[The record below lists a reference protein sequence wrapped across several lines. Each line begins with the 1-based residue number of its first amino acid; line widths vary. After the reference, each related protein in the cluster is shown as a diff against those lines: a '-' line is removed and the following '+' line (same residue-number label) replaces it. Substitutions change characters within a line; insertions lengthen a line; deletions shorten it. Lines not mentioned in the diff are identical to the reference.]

1 MEGSMKKSKMTKL
14 ISLLLALMMLASMA
28 ACTQPAT
35 DTPPAPPAGET
46 PPAGDGEGIKSGTY
60 EVEGVGFG
68 GKMSVKVTIKDGK
81 IDDIEVLKDYET
93 PGTGKIAMKLVSDR
107 IIEGQ
112 STNVEAVS
120 GATISSAGLMAMVR
134 KALEEAGATKEQFAE
149 EYKIARDLKP
159 EREADIVIIGAGG
172 TGLAA
177 AVTAGQA
184 DASVI
189 VLETNGVAGGNLLVS
204 GGVYNSPE
212 PELQGKQGI
221 EDSPEKFMEQTLA
234 GGDNIANPD
243 LVRILAFNALDG
255 LNWLKELGNVFDP
268 EVIQAPGALHP
279 RSHNTT
285 APLGSGII
293 STYLDHISK
302 MDKVE
307 ILYETKGES
316 LIEEDGRVVGVKAT
330 NYDGSELTVKAN
342 KGVIIATGG
351 FSKNAEMVMQY
362 KNAEKWP
369 LLDERSVSTNMDSIR
384 GDGIRMAQEVG
395 ADVVDMDQMQF
406 LYLGQPRTGLLSG
419 VFNVSAE
426 VTVFVNQEGKRFVAE
441 DARRDVI
448 SSAVFAQEGGMMYM
462 LHSAESLNNPA
473 TQLNIDGI
481 PMKELLDIGAYDW
494 KQGETLE
501 ELAAEIGAPAENLV
515 QTIAEYNEAVD
526 TKNDPFGRTLLNLK
540 METGPFYAIPRVPA
554 LHHTMGGLR
563 IDTMARVLDTNGEPI
578 PGLYAGG
585 EVTGGI
591 HGGNRLGG
599 NAVTD
604 TVVFGRLAAQSA
616 VAEE

>member
-1 MEGSMKKSKMTKL
+1 MEGSMKITKL
-14 ISLLLALMMLASMA
+14 ISLLLALLMITSLA
-28 ACTQPAT
+28 ACTQPAAE
-35 DTPPAPPAGET
+35 TPPEEPPAEEAPPAVE
-46 PPAGDGEGIKSGTY
+46 EGIKSGTY

-81 IDDIEVLKDYET
+81 IDDIEIGKNYET
-93 PGTGKIAMKLVSDR
+93 NGAGRVALEYVSQR

-112 STNVEAVS
+112 TTNVEAVS
-120 GATISSAGLMAMVR
+120 GATISSSSLMALVR
-134 KALEEAGATKEQFAE
+134 KALEEAGATKDQFSE
-149 EYKIARDLKP
+149 EYKIARDIKT
-159 EREADIVIIGAGG
+159 EREAEIVIIGAGG

-177 AVTAGQA
+177 AVTAGQEG
-184 DASVI
+184 ASVI
-189 VLETNGVAGGNLLVS
+189 VLETNGFAGGNLLVS

-212 PELQGKQGI
+212 PEMQAKQGI
-221 EDSPEKFMEQTLA
+221 EDSPELFMQQTLA
-234 GGDNIANPD
+234 GGDNIANPE
-243 LVRILAFNALDG
+243 LVRILAYNALDG
-255 LNWLKELGNVFDP
+255 LNWLKELGNEFEDQ
-268 EVIQAPGALHP
+268 VIQAPGALHP

-293 STYLDHISK
+293 KTYLEHIDK

-316 LIEEDGRVVGVKAT
+316 LIQEDGRVVGVTAK
-330 NYDGSELTVKAN
+330 NPDGYKLTVKAN

-351 FSKNAEMVMQY
+351 FSKNAQLVMEY
-362 KNAEKWP
+362 RNAEKWP
-369 LLDERSVSTNMDSIR
+369 LLDENSVSTNMDSIR
-384 GDGIRMAQEVG
+384 GEGIIMAREIG

-406 LYLGQPRTGLLSG
+406 LYLGQPKTGLLSG

-426 VTVFVNQEGKRFVAE
+426 VTVFVNKEGKRFVAE

-448 SSAVFAQEGGMMYM
+448 SSAVFAQEDGMMYM
-462 LHSAESLNNPA
+462 LHSAESLSDPA
-473 TQLNIDGI
+473 NQLNIDGI

-494 KQGETLE
+494 KQGDTLE
-501 ELAAEIGAPAENLV
+501 ELAEEIGVPAENLV
-515 QTIAEYNEAVD
+515 QTIAEYNEAID
-526 TKNDPFGRTLLNLK
+526 TKNDPFGRTLLNVK
-540 METGPFYAIPRVPA
+540 MEKGPFYAIPRVPA

-563 IDTMARVLDTNGEPI
+563 IDTLARVLDTNGEPI

-616 VAEE
+616 VAGK